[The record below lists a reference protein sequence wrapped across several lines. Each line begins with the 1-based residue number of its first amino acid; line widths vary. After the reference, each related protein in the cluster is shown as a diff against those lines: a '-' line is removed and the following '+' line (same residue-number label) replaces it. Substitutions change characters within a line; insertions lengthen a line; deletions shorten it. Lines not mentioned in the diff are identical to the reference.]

1 MVGGFLWSL
10 RRTVV
15 GTYFAASKV
24 ARGASRVGEP
34 RSGKKSESG
43 FEVSKFPMADND
55 NDDMD
60 MDMGFVPSPFSLSSS
75 HT

>member
-1 MVGGFLWSL
+1 MS
-10 RRTVV
+10 
-15 GTYFAASKV
+15 
-24 ARGASRVGEP
+24 GASRVGEP

-55 NDDMD
+55 NDNDNDDMD